1 MDNTP
6 PDEFSIWDVEMV
18 VDFIKNN
25 IVPLLLILLVVVI
38 IYAVDVINN
47 INMVLYAIP
56 LAGAIVSQQNPT
68 KVKNRKKSKQ

>member
-6 PDEFSIWDVEMV
+6 PDDSSIWDVEMI

-25 IVPLLLILLVVVI
+25 IVSLLLILLVLVI

-47 INMVLYAIP
+47 INTVLYAIP
-56 LAGAIVSQQNPT
+56 LAGAIISQQTTN
-68 KVKNRKKSKQ
+68 KVKHRKKSKQ